1 MKHGSF
7 ISEHTAEYILVPDLL
22 RRLTPH
28 YQHIIPMFFWST
40 REGNTIAARTMRDVT
55 VRLLAV
61 FPRRPKITIA
71 HPDRITMK
79 INQGLLAYSRA
90 GAEMGVPVIAGI
102 PLVSSFRDLRPDSPC
117 AWYDL
122 QALSSEEGDCHIEM
136 AADGSVVAE
145 IPVRRTPSE
154 PLTDSSI
161 PALLAHSSS
170 YSWEHAIEILR
181 SLRRSEPESSGFPF
195 FRGYRPFHFVLPQS
209 RSLLTS

>member
-40 REGNTIAARTMRDVT
+40 REGNTIAARTMSDVT
-55 VRLLAV
+55 VRLLTA
-61 FPRRPKITIA
+61 FPRRPKITVT

-79 INQGLLAYSRA
+79 VNQRLLAYSRA

-122 QALSSEEGDCHIEM
+122 QPLSSEEGDCHIEM

-145 IPVRRTPSE
+145 TPIRPTPSE
-154 PLTDSSI
+154 PLTDASI
-161 PALLAHSSS
+161 LALLADSSS
-170 YSWEHAIEILR
+170 YPWEHAIETLR
-181 SLRRSEPESSGFPF
+181 SLRHSEPEFSGFPF
-195 FRGYRPFHFVLPQS
+195 FGGYRPFHFVLPQP
-209 RSLLTS
+209 